1 MRACAAMAALYAQ
14 SSAPSQTDYAA
25 FDPDG
30 TAHLTRVV
38 PMPTTISPEAQ
49 TWLESLAHSTPGPET
64 LAPVPGVDVE
74 LNEG

>member
-1 MRACAAMAALYAQ
+1 MKIQIAGLLGISLAASLVAQ
-14 SSAPSQTDYAA
+14 SAPPAQKDSAT

-49 TWLESLAHSTPGPET
+49 TWLASLTHSTPGP
-64 LAPVPGVDVE
+64 
-74 LNEG
+74 